1 MARSHSLSKNS
12 NLCTAVLLMQGEL
25 EGAKPTSNRIKMPC
39 KALRSKA
46 CRERRED
53 FYVAQQHK
61 NLALFQAVKKVR
73 TDFFDRLR
81 DLATTARSHLFIRNF
96 DCSHQIR
103 RVW

>member
-1 MARSHSLSKNS
+1 
-12 NLCTAVLLMQGEL
+12 MQGEL

-53 FYVAQQHK
+53 FCVAQQHK

-73 TDFFDRLR
+73 TDFFDSLKGAAVRL
-81 DLATTARSHLFIRNF
+81 LLY
-96 DCSHQIR
+96 
-103 RVW
+103 VWRLSLSFQPYAADRIPQQP